1 MGTVGRYPLFGRRL
15 HRPSGIRR
23 GSDRPPARSRRLP
36 RGHRAATQL
45 AGRPARLHQVGH
57 AEALLRHYGRVDGFD
72 GQPLHGQHPPQEQR
86 RLYARRQSGVSAR
99 LCRNS
104 LHANRQAIVPARP
117 GSSRRDRGFPTAA
130 DALRLLER
138 FAQAFGAGRKRRRPA
153 DLRHGRTGR
162 TAGRPGTAQRIQCQ
176 VAAQTAAGGV
186 HGRQRLRGAARPGG
200 DDPAALLRGVRA
212 RQTGFRGEFHGHRDT
227 EQPDGTDSDA
237 GRGRGRP
244 LRGRHAAQHNAH
256 DRRTRPLVRPALRTG
271 TAPALQRQ
279 GGYPGLGDDQALGQH
294 PQGMLRR
301 LRVLHYIGSPGQIHQ
316 LAQRALD
323 PRRGAADRLD
333 ARLQGLPL
341 GRRCTFGQHVPHGRP
356 RQGIVPQVPPSV
368 VPAPEDVPKSGQRP
382 PASVGFVRK
391 DPSRE
396 GHQEGLCRQWHP
408 LRPVRRQPLS

>member
-1 MGTVGRYPLFGRRL
+1 MFLPTTIKEVRARGWEQLDVILFSGDAYIDHPAFGAAVIGRLL
-15 HRPSGIRR
+15 E
-23 GSDRPPARSRRLP
+23 
-36 RGHRAATQL
+36 
-45 AGRPARLHQVGH
+45 
-57 AEALLRHYGRVDGFD
+57 AEGYRV
-72 GQPLHGQHPPQEQR
+72 
-86 RLYARRQSGVSAR
+86 
-99 LCRNS
+99 
-104 LHANRQAIVPARP
+104 AIVPQPNWRDDLRDFTKLGTPRLFFGITAGSMDSMVNHYTANIRLRSNDAYTPGGKAGFRP
-117 GSSRRDRGFPTAA
+117 DYAVTVYTRIVKRLFPHVPVVVGGDRGFPTAA

-279 GGYPGLGDDQALGQH
+279 GGIS
-294 PQGMLRR
+294 R
-301 LRVLHYIGSPGQIHQ
+301 
-316 LAQRALD
+316 
-323 PRRGAADRLD
+323 
-333 ARLQGLPL
+333 L
-341 GRRCTFGQHVPHGRP
+341 GR
-356 RQGIVPQVPPSV
+356 
-368 VPAPEDVPKSGQRP
+368 
-382 PASVGFVRK
+382 
-391 DPSRE
+391 
-396 GHQEGLCRQWHP
+396 
-408 LRPVRRQPLS
+408 